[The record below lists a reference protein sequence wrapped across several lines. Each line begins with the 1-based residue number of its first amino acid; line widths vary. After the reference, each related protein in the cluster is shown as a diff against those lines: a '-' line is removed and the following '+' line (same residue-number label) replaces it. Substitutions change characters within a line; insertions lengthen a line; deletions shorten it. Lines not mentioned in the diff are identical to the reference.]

1 MTRRNLI
8 TVKHTI
14 YAEKGLDDVQLANQP
29 LTCDFC
35 CSEGSGLPIWP
46 AKDSRDHEDLM
57 NATGKIEK
65 ANESMHIEIG
75 KTSSQ

>member
-1 MTRRNLI
+1 M
-8 TVKHTI
+8 
-14 YAEKGLDDVQLANQP
+14 QLANQP

-57 NATGKIEK
+57 NAIGNIEK

-75 KTSSQ
+75 KTSFTMIIFSRLSSAFPC